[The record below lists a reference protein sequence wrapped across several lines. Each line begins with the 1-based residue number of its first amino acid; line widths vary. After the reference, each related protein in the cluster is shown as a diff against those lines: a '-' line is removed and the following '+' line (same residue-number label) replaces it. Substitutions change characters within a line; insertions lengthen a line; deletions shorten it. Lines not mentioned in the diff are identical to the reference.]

1 MQQHDVRG
9 GCLVIQVFVLLN
21 ANLITKKEPMEPPIY
36 RERSMLMLPKL
47 WSLNL
52 SSTIENSKVIF
63 VIASFV
69 SLDRVVNMLTAA
81 ASIFCIWSWKLRAFE
96 LCKVLFVN
104 IETAGAAEILLIYKV
119 HFINND
125 RAHLSVS
132 RCANML
138 MMHSQSPF
146 FAQLTSGLLMKKA
159 QKRGS
164 LSSGL

>member
-69 SLDRVVNMLTAA
+69 SLDRVVNTLQY
-81 ASIFCIWSWKLRAFE
+81 FAFE
-96 LCKVLFVN
+96 
-104 IETAGAAEILLIYKV
+104 AE
-119 HFINND
+119 NCA
-125 RAHLSVS
+125 RLS
-132 RCANML
+132 
-138 MMHSQSPF
+138 
-146 FAQLTSGLLMKKA
+146 FAKFCL
-159 QKRGS
+159 
-164 LSSGL
+164 